1 MNDEDKKPIPKYPQP
16 ENFWR
21 EQRINSR
28 GEVERYN
35 EGYWQAPVTKEQ

>member
-1 MNDEDKKPIPKYPQP
+1 MNEQDKKPIPVYPEPQYH
-16 ENFWR
+16 WR